1 MNLQEKLNEILKR
14 AIATQNQQNQSE
26 NEDEFGDK
34 MENVKIET
42 KTQNAENDATK
53 TQNTASISQNDEA
66 KTEIVSI
73 NTDPNNA
80 PIHSNTNPKT
90 LDELN
95 KYLDEVE
102 RDYVAKDTVADLPE
116 YLDLDEKTFEETSEE
131 EIEKQAKAE
140 ADAKYEA
147 MKNEAEKELDQKVS
161 GVESQKKTA
170 EETALD
176 LQSETNMQFD
186 KAREIASND
195 ALRRG
200 LARSSIVLLELSQIE
215 EARADEL
222 LDIQKNLLDS
232 LAGFETDLQNLATD
246 HEKAMRE
253 LDLAKAAEIS
263 ANIQKK
269 MESLEKTRNEV
280 LEYNN
285 KVKELEHKY
294 NISID
299 EAREKLVEQNKEE
312 TAKLNKNIEEAK
324 KNEQIALLTNYY
336 AQFGKERALAE
347 LAKDTSIAQKVGM
360 DVYYIVY
367 RNVLSRNF

>member
-1 MNLQEKLNEILKR
+1 
-14 AIATQNQQNQSE
+14 
-26 NEDEFGDK
+26 
-34 MENVKIET
+34 
-42 KTQNAENDATK
+42 
-53 TQNTASISQNDEA
+53 
-66 KTEIVSI
+66 
-73 NTDPNNA
+73 
-80 PIHSNTNPKT
+80 
-90 LDELN
+90 
-95 KYLDEVE
+95 
-102 RDYVAKDTVADLPE
+102 
-116 YLDLDEKTFEETSEE
+116 
-131 EIEKQAKAE
+131 
-140 ADAKYEA
+140 
-147 MKNEAEKELDQKVS
+147 
-161 GVESQKKTA
+161 
-170 EETALD
+170 
-176 LQSETNMQFD
+176 
-186 KAREIASND
+186 
-195 ALRRG
+195 
-200 LARSSIVLLELSQIE
+200 
-215 EARADEL
+215 
-222 LDIQKNLLDS
+222 
-232 LAGFETDLQNLATD
+232 
-246 HEKAMRE
+246 MRE

-299 EAREKLVEQNKEE
+299 ETREKLVEQNKEE

>member
-42 KTQNAENDATK
+42 KTQNAENDAPK

-215 EARADEL
+215 EARAGEL

-347 LAKDTSIAQKVGM
+347 LATDTNIAQKVGM